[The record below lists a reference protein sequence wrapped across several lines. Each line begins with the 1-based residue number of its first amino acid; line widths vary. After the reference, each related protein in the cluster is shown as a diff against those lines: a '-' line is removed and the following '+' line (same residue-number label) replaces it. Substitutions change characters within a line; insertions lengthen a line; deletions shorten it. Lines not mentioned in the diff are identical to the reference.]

1 MKKTLLDWVVNPDL
15 SGIASLANDAAKQTG
30 STTQQTHSSS
40 HNLDDSAGAKGKA
53 DVVAVDA
60 SGAPCALCILFLGSG

>member
-15 SGIASLANDAAKQTG
+15 SKVTSPTNDAAKQTG
-30 STTQQTHSSS
+30 STTKKLHSSS

-60 SGAPCALCILFLGSG
+60 SAVLRAL